1 MWNPCWSFCLL
12 NGPRWFLIGISPEF
26 NCSMWNPCSSFCIL
40 NGPRLDSM
48 FHQPNPYPL
57 VAWMLRTKRGEGP
70 EWLGIGSVHQF
81 IRKILWPDSQWCKA
95 AWTVT
100 HQPPPFDPKDYAK
113 CKVARLLAPPGQDHS
128 HQENPKFVVFQKYEW
143 GTQAFSDAPT
153 MISKEQKNRIPQRFG
168 IQIQIQILHVCALF
182 ESGPHQ
188 SIVPYQYTISFFL
201 KKTCFDVNAVQ
212 QH

>member
-1 MWNPCWSFCLL
+1 
-12 NGPRWFLIGISPEF
+12 
-26 NCSMWNPCSSFCIL
+26 
-40 NGPRLDSM
+40 
-48 FHQPNPYPL
+48 
-57 VAWMLRTKRGEGP
+57 MLCTKRGEGP
-70 EWLGIGSVHQF
+70 KRLGTGSVHQF

-95 AWTVT
+95 VWTVT

-168 IQIQIQILHVCALF
+168 IQILYVCALF

-201 KKTCFDVNAVQ
+201 KKNLLWCQCRSTAPAHQTSWGNRLIDGCMDVFCEDFDVDI
-212 QH
+212 